1 MIEDTVGSITLPIMQ
16 LCCVLA
22 YIPGRFLNVV
32 CSFSSRIF
40 TAGSITLSITKLC
53 CR

>member
-22 YIPGRFLNVV
+22 YVPGRFLSVV
-32 CSFSSRIF
+32 CSPGSRIF
-40 TAGSITLSITKLC
+40 TTGSTARSITKLC